1 MGLGA
6 VLFGEVGWTRPS
18 RDVRVL
24 CEGSAAALVGLMAV
38 PRMPVP
44 RMPAGDPRA
53 ARRPDAIDPIFSG
66 TRAATLPELVGDDG
80 SSQDAPARRLVSQN
94 VQLAG
99 FALSGFAWRSSRLT
113 GAGRVPRPY
122 DEGTTPRGRG

>member
-44 RMPAGDPRA
+44 RMPVPVILALPAVQMPSIRSSAAPVPR
-53 ARRPDAIDPIFSG
+53 RCLSWSG
-66 TRAATLPELVGDDG
+66 TTGLPLTR
-80 SSQDAPARRLVSQN
+80 SLRRLVSQN

-99 FALSGFAWRSSRLT
+99 FALSGFALAFVTAGQALAASR
-113 GAGRVPRPY
+113 RPH
-122 DEGTTPRGRG
+122 DDGH